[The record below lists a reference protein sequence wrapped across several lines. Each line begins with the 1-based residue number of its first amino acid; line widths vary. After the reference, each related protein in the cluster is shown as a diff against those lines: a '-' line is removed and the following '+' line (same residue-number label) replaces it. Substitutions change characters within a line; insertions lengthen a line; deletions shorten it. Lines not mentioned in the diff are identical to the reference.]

1 MFLKVSQNS
10 QENIKKETPPL
21 AASVDRPL
29 TKNVI
34 PRIMKVKR
42 DIYYPFKWIQLIDKS
57 SYLNM
62 NSYLHLSNKLKECDN
77 FFSYFIWT
85 LTKNVRSKTMI

>member
-1 MFLKVSQNS
+1 MFIDHRLEGVTRGVLQKTMFLKVSQNS

-42 DIYYPFKWIQLIDKS
+42 DIYYPFK
-57 SYLNM
+57 
-62 NSYLHLSNKLKECDN
+62 
-77 FFSYFIWT
+77 
-85 LTKNVRSKTMI
+85 